1 MSIGP
6 SFEHPFAAGVKP
18 VVITVIRVIISSAV
32 VLTVFFRVPVGDSA
46 NQSDVPFLALHVV
59 LFAVIVAIEIP
70 VIIRSK
76 HPGLRSVE
84 ATILTIL
91 IFLTLFA
98 RIYLSI
104 SVSDPTT
111 FNESL
116 NHLRALYF
124 TTAVFATVGFG
135 DIVATTDAVRL
146 VVTVQMVLN
155 LVVIGVVVKVLFT
168 AGTRGMER
176 RRDEQSSSQED
187 EFGGSSAS

>member
-1 MSIGP
+1 
-6 SFEHPFAAGVKP
+6 
-18 VVITVIRVIISSAV
+18 
-32 VLTVFFRVPVGDSA
+32 SA